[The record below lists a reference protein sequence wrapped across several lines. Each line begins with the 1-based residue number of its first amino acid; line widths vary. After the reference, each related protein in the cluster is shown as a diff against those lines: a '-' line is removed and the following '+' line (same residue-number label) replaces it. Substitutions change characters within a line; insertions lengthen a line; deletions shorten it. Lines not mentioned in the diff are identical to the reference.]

1 MRFFKR
7 KVAANCHFKVR
18 FVFKKKSG
26 SKLHFEGGDSFWS
39 STHWRHWRRRE
50 EKHAATRR
58 EWLQQ
63 KTVQVCPLLLSMF
76 LSLFDFST
84 WLSFRFNI
92 FYIVDWCGRKGLLRL
107 LCWSWFLLFIMLS
120 FIFRSSLI
128 SYWFQ
133 DAIYISMNIMITNSF
148 VCWIWLLVIVCLS
161 HLFKAR
167 WFEIWNA
174 ALPSSF
180 CSYFIFIFIYFFLSS
195 PPGSIPFSF
204 RHIPLFSS
212 FIFLSGDP
220 PWSFLLDKFNTADVG
235 ACLKRHIDPP
245 FFKVESMSSGIVKSQ
260 A

>member
-1 MRFFKR
+1 
-7 KVAANCHFKVR
+7 
-18 FVFKKKSG
+18 
-26 SKLHFEGGDSFWS
+26 
-39 STHWRHWRRRE
+39 
-50 EKHAATRR
+50 
-58 EWLQQ
+58 
-63 KTVQVCPLLLSMF
+63 MF

-84 WLSFRFNI
+84 WSSFRFNI

-180 CSYFIFIFIYFFLSS
+180 CSYFIFYFHLFFFFLLLPTPFLSRFGTF
-195 PPGSIPFSF
+195 PCFLLLFSF
-204 RHIPLFSS
+204 LVIRHGHS
-212 FIFLSGDP
+212 FWTSLILRMLEHV
-220 PWSFLLDKFNTADVG
+220 WSTTLIHHS
-235 ACLKRHIDPP
+235 LK
-245 FFKVESMSSGIVKSQ
+245 
-260 A
+260 